1 MSKRIEDIDRQLEQ
15 LKARRAALLA
25 QDETRERRRRTRMAI
40 ILGTW
45 LMSNRPDLVDHVKGQ
60 LVRPQDRRAFGI
72 GDVDMHVEC
81 ASASGQS

>member
-1 MSKRIEDIDRQLEQ
+1 MTKRIQDIDRQLEQ

-45 LMSNRPDLVDHVKGQ
+45 LMSNRPDLVEQVKGQ
-60 LVRPQDRRAFGI
+60 LARPQDRRTFGI
-72 GDVDMHVEC
+72 VDVDMHVQ
-81 ASASGQS
+81 SAAALGQS